1 MSLAEGVAGWLG
13 GNVPGLTWQSDGSAY
28 PDGTVGI
35 YAEQL
40 PSGPDVAVA
49 VLTSSGQPS
58 DSLLGWDMPALE
70 VRVRGD
76 RDPRTSQGIAQQ
88 IYSALHG
95 LADVELPD
103 GTWLGLAVCLDSGPT
118 TSAPD
123 EQGRWQWVV
132 GVDLQV
138 LAPSEH
144 RPA

>member
-13 GNVPGLTWQSDGSAY
+13 EHVPGLAWQADGSPY
-28 PDGTVGI
+28 PDGVVGI
-35 YAEQL
+35 YCEQL

-76 RDPRTSQGIAQQ
+76 RDPRTSRDIAQQ

-95 LADVELPD
+95 LASCELPD
-103 GTWLGLAVCLDSGPT
+103 GTWLGLAVCLNSGPVA
-118 TSAPD
+118 SAPD
-123 EQGRWQWVV
+123 ESGRWQWVV
-132 GVDLQV
+132 SVDCEVQALT
-138 LAPSEH
+138 EH